1 MMILLSGLN
10 LMRRI
15 STLLASLLIVL
26 GVALRVGGFAANRA
40 LWGDEVAVALNLRF
54 RDFQGLLRPL
64 DYDQTMPLP
73 LLMGIKSLAS
83 VLGFSESVLR
93 LLPFLA
99 GCLLVVA
106 LWITFVRFLGR
117 SVALIGL
124 GLAALWQ
131 PLIYYSSEL
140 KQYGCDACVT
150 VVTLWFALNTLD
162 RRDGAR
168 WPRLIVW
175 GAAAMLLS
183 QPAVFVLAA
192 VGVGA
197 LLDPRTLCS
206 KKWRVDCGIAAA
218 CWLTEFVALFW
229 FSYRHTSASPFMR
242 SFWASSF
249 LDPGPGFQQK
259 LVVALWTMLGTGSF
273 TYMRSAVLV
282 VVAAAGVYGIWRSR
296 GAQGIAIALGPYGF
310 LIGAAVLKQYPVYT
324 RLILFAVPLLFWIYA
339 SGVTT
344 IAALFP
350 AKFRTGALAALAL
363 AMLGP
368 MAFTSI
374 RYVMRFPT
382 REATRQVLVRMNAID
397 GPPTPVYLAFSNY
410 LQWAYYAG
418 DWSQPKLLKERTDK
432 VYSCS
437 SCTNIT
443 FTGSGGSRTEIV
455 GTLPPRQPGAI
466 ADEQWASQEADKI
479 VANSGGP
486 YIWLFLPLYSDVY
499 QPRKLFVMLLEKL
512 QDRHAYPLNSIRLG
526 DTIALRYAVKPS

>member
-1 MMILLSGLN
+1 
-10 LMRRI
+10 MRRL
-15 STLLASLLIVL
+15 STLLASLLIVV
-26 GVALRVGGFAANRA
+26 GVVLRVGGLIANRA
-40 LWGDEVAVALNLRF
+40 LWGDEAAVALNLRF
-54 RDFQGLLRPL
+54 RDFLGLLRPL

-73 LLMGIKSLAS
+73 LLMGIKAIAS
-83 VLGFSESVLR
+83 VLGFSEWVLR

-106 LWITFVRFLGR
+106 LWITFVRFFGR
-117 SVALIGL
+117 SVALIAL

-150 VVTLWFALNTLD
+150 VLTLWFALNTLD
-162 RRDGAR
+162 RKDSSR
-168 WPRLIVW
+168 WPGLILW
-175 GAAAMLLS
+175 GAAAILLS

-192 VGVGA
+192 VGVAA
-197 LLDPRTLCS
+197 LLAPRTMYS
-206 KKWRVDCGIAAA
+206 KKWRVFCGIAAA

-229 FSYRHTSASPFMR
+229 FSYRYTSASPFMR

-249 LDPGPGFQQK
+249 LDPAPGFQHK
-259 LVVALWTMLGTGSF
+259 LVVALWTMLGTASF
-273 TYMRSAVLV
+273 AYMRSFVLV
-282 VVAAAGVYGIWRSR
+282 PVALAGLYGIWRSR
-296 GAQGIAIALGPYGF
+296 GAQGLALAVGPYGF
-310 LIGAAVLKQYPVYT
+310 LVGAAVLKQYPIYT
-324 RLILFAVPLLFWIYA
+324 RLILFAIPLLFWIYA

-344 IAALFP
+344 IAAWVP
-350 AKFRTGALAALAL
+350 AKFRAGAVSILAL

-368 MAFTSI
+368 MAVTSI

-397 GPPTPVYLAFSNY
+397 GPPTPVYLVFANY

-437 SCTNIT
+437 SCTNLA

-466 ADEQWASQEADKI
+466 ADEQWASQEAGRI
-479 VANSGGP
+479 VANPGIAS
-486 YIWLFLPLYSDVY
+486 IWLFLPLYSDEY
-499 QPRKLFVMLLEKL
+499 QPRNLLEL
-512 QDRHAYPLNSIRLG
+512 LLENLRDRHAYPLDQIRLG
-526 DTIALRYAVKPS
+526 DTTALRYALQPK

>member
-1 MMILLSGLN
+1 
-10 LMRRI
+10 MRRP
-15 STLLASLLIVL
+15 STLLAGLLIVL

-73 LLMGIKSLAS
+73 LLMGIKSIAS
-83 VLGFSESVLR
+83 VLGFSECVLR

-99 GCLLVVA
+99 GCLLLVA
-106 LWITFVRFLGR
+106 LWITFDRFFGR

-150 VVTLWFALNTLD
+150 VVTLWFALSTLD
-162 RRDGAR
+162 RKDDASR
-168 WPRLIVW
+168 WPGLIAW
-175 GAAAMLLS
+175 GAAAILLS

-192 VGVGA
+192 VGVAA
-197 LLDPRTLCS
+197 LLDPRIVSS
-206 KKWRVDCGIAAA
+206 KKWRVDCFIAAA

-229 FSYRHTSASPFMR
+229 FSYRYTSGNAFMR

-249 LDPGPGFQQK
+249 LDPGPGFRHK

-273 TYMRSAVLV
+273 TYVRSFVLV
-282 VVAAAGVYGIWRSR
+282 VVAAAGLYGIWRSR
-296 GAQGIAIALGPYGF
+296 RAQGIALALGPYGF
-310 LIGAAVLKQYPVYT
+310 LLAAAVLKQYPIYT

-339 SGVTT
+339 SGLTA
-344 IAALFP
+344 IAALVP
-350 AKFRTGALAALAL
+350 VKLRTAALAALAL
-363 AMLGP
+363 AILGP
-368 MAFTSI
+368 MAVTSI
-374 RYVMRFPT
+374 RYVVRFPP
-382 REATRQVLVRMNAID
+382 REATRQVLLRMNAID
-397 GPPTPVYLAFSNY
+397 GPGTPVYLVFSNY

-418 DWSQPKLLKERTDK
+418 DWSQPKRLKERIDK

-437 SCTNIT
+437 FCTNIA
-443 FTGSGGSRTEIV
+443 FLGSGGSRTEIV

-466 ADEQWASQEADKI
+466 ADEQWAGQEAARI
-479 VANSGGP
+479 VAGSGGAH
-486 YIWLFLPLYSDVY
+486 IWLFLPLYSDSY
-499 QPRKLFVMLLEKL
+499 QPRKLLEMLLEKL
-512 QDRHAYPLNSIRLG
+512 QDRHAYLVNRIRLG
-526 DTIALRYAVKPS
+526 DTIALRYALKPM